1 MVHAGVY
8 ASVIHYL
15 KAVEAGKS
23 AADGK
28 AVVERMKAMPTDD
41 PLFGKGTV
49 RADGRKIH
57 DMYLYEV
64 KKPSESK
71 GAWDYY
77 KLRATIPAAEAFRPF
92 RHDARARTVLLAP
105 TLLPSVAGRCTQD
118 LDPCF
123 GKGAADPRDVLGH
136 RPLPNL
142 FVNGPRPGLA
152 WCVAHNLW
160 VRRPSKVRIFQPPWG
175 RARRRWDAVLE
186 LEPALTKAML
196 VDVEGE
202 ATLLRTEGP
211 DSARLLRRPTMQLR
225 ARAPPALA
233 APTLHT
239 ARSLVRPACRA
250 ALACVTHFEAQAPHC
265 CSVTRVTSVLMGVA
279 QLVESNAGARATSTV
294 HERAE

>member
-1 MVHAGVY
+1 MDLGKHVY
-8 ASVIHYL
+8 VRVACVYVSRCPGACLSVGFSGSRFQEHSSLDRALPSLSLTLQAELRLERLTIQPVPYDF
-15 KAVEAGKS
+15 KS
-23 AADGK
+23 S
-28 AVVERMKAMPTDD
+28 
-41 PLFGKGTV
+41 
-49 RADGRKIH
+49 
-57 DMYLYEV
+57 YV
-64 KKPSESK
+64 K
-71 GAWDYY
+71 
-77 KLRATIPAAEAFRPF
+77 LLT
-92 RHDARARTVLLAP
+92 RARTVLLAP
-105 TLLPSVAGRCTQD
+105 PLLPSVAGRCTQD

-160 VRRPSKVRIFQPPWG
+160 VRRPAKVRIFEAPWG

-202 ATLLRTEGP
+202 ATLLGTEGP
-211 DSARLLRRPTMQLR
+211 DSACVLRRPTMQLR

-233 APTLHT
+233 APTLHA

-250 ALACVTHFEAQAPHC
+250 TLACVTHFEAQAPNC
-265 CSVTRVTSVLMGVA
+265 RSVTRVTSVLMSVA
-279 QLVESNAGARATSTV
+279 QLVERNAGARATSTV
-294 HERAE
+294 HDRA